1 MVIES
6 VELMGERDKVFQ
18 QNLKIFVIYSV
29 LFKVMER
36 MYKPYAVKFLERIGG
51 SEFHISLFN
60 ALPGFMMFLTVFMG
74 TVWLSQQA
82 CKKRAIQ
89 VTILV
94 SRVIILLFATV
105 PMMPKVYQP
114 MGFVILSGLMSV
126 PLAVYLA
133 GYQSFVGDVF
143 SEKNRALAIGKGN
156 QYGVYAVMAVT
167 LLTGYILS
175 ELPGNESE
183 RIFIYQIFF
192 VLSFLFGVG
201 EILIFEKFKLRTP
214 SQKKV
219 INWRTTLRT
228 IPHNK
233 EFKLFMACSLIF
245 HFGWQMGWPLFSIY
259 MIKVLGA
266 NEMWLAIINMGSF
279 LTMIIG
285 HKIWPGYIE
294 KLGNPAVTA
303 ICTMG
308 MALTPLLYIVSKNL
322 VVMSVV
328 AVATG
333 IFTSGTLTVLL
344 SGLLEVLPS
353 EERTVYMGFYNTFI
367 NLSLAIAPMVG
378 HAFMQGRGIVFALY
392 MTAIFRLFGGVAFIV
407 RSKHIKKIKEKD
419 NKEMVS

>member
-1 MVIES
+1 
-6 VELMGERDKVFQ
+6 MGERDKIFQ
-18 QNLKIFVIYSV
+18 HNLKIFVIYSV

-60 ALPGFMMFLTVFMG
+60 ALPGFMMFLTVFVG

-89 VTILV
+89 VTILI

-114 MGFVILSGLMSV
+114 MGYVILSSLMSV

-143 SEKNRALAIGKGN
+143 IEENRALAIGKGN
-156 QYGVYAVMAVT
+156 QYGVYAVMAIT

-175 ELPGNESE
+175 ELPGNEAE
-183 RIFIYQIFF
+183 RILIYQIFF

-201 EILIFEKFKLRTP
+201 EILVFEKFKVRTP
-214 SQKKV
+214 HQNTV
-219 INWRTTLRT
+219 VNWKTTLRS
-228 IPHNK
+228 IPNNK

-279 LTMIIG
+279 LTMIVG
-285 HKIWPGYIE
+285 HKIWPKYID
-294 KLGNPAVTA
+294 KIGNPAVTA

-322 VVMSVV
+322 LVMSIV

-353 EERTVYMGFYNTFI
+353 KERTVYMGFYNTFI

-378 HAFMQGRGIVFALY
+378 HAFMQGKGIVFALY
-392 MTAIFRLFGGVAFIV
+392 MTAIFRLFGGIAFIV
-407 RSKHIKKIKEKD
+407 RSKFIKRGRQIEDKERA
-419 NKEMVS
+419 S